1 MNWYLQSNKDSDI
14 VMSSRVRLA
23 RNIKGIPFTPKCK
36 NEDYKKVYDLMKEN
50 SPLLGYGLKFIDLKD
65 LDEIT
70 KYSLAEKH
78 LINPD
83 FAKSKNPYAAIII
96 NDDEDICIEINEEDH
111 IKIQVFSSGLEIQN
125 LMNLAIEIDQK
136 IEDIVPISYNDQ
148 YGYLTSCPTNVGTG
162 LKSSVIVHLP
172 ALLQTRNIRKILN
185 IVNNFGM
192 SIKSINNEGSK
203 NESDLYQIS
212 SNQTLG
218 ITEKEVTKNIN
229 LITQKVIEQE
239 RVARKYLAE
248 KSIDLEDRLYR
259 NYGILVNARKITSQE
274 ARELLS
280 NIKLGVD
287 LGIITELDDKKV
299 LELMLYTKPANLQKR
314 LGKRLTMNEREIER
328 AKLIQ
333 QIISQ

>member
-14 VMSSRVRLA
+14 VISSRVRLV

-36 NEDYKKVYDLMKEN
+36 NEDFKKVYDIMKEN

-65 LDEIT
+65 LDDIT

-78 LINPD
+78 LINTD

-111 IKIQVFSSGLEIQN
+111 IKIQVFSAGLEIQN

-136 IEDIVPISYNDQ
+136 LEDIIPISYHEQ

-172 ALLQTRNIRKILN
+172 ALSQTRNIRKILN

-192 SIKSINNEGSK
+192 SIKNINSEGSK
-203 NESDLYQIS
+203 IESDIYQIS
-212 SNQTLG
+212 NNQTLG

-248 KSIDLEDRLYR
+248 KSIELEDELYR
-259 NYGILVNARKITSQE
+259 NYGILVNARKISGQE
-274 ARELLS
+274 ALELLS
-280 NIKLGVD
+280 NVKLGVD
-287 LGIITELDDKKV
+287 LGIITEINDKKI
-299 LELMLYTKPANLQKR
+299 LELMLYIKPANLQKR
-314 LGKRLTMNEREIER
+314 LGKKLNMYDRQIER
-328 AKLIQ
+328 AKLIKE
-333 QIISQ
+333 IIAS